1 MRIVLQRVSQAEV
14 RVDAS
19 VVGKIGPGL
28 LILLGVAKEDSES
41 DLDWLVEKV
50 CNLRIFPNEA
60 GKFDHSIKDI
70 NGEILVVS
78 QFTLYGDCRKG
89 RRPDFTQAAPPPK
102 AEELYNLSIEK
113 FKSQGLKTESG
124 QFGAMMDVGFIN
136 QGPVTLTIDSP
147 SKSQ

>member
-14 RVDAS
+14 RVDGN

-28 LILLGVAKEDSES
+28 LILLGVAKDDTES

-60 GKFDHSIKDI
+60 GKFDRSIKDI
-70 NGEILVVS
+70 SGEILVVS

-89 RRPDFTQAAPPPK
+89 RRPDFTEAAPPQK
-102 AEELYNLSIEK
+102 AEELYNLSIDK
-113 FKSQGLKTESG
+113 FKAQGLKTESG
-124 QFGAMMDVGFIN
+124 QFGAMMDVKFIN

-147 SKSQ
+147 RKS